1 MKKSI
6 RENSES
12 EIDFIDSRDVILKVY
27 NVVED

>member
-6 RENSES
+6 RENSGS
-12 EIDFIDSRDVILKVY
+12 EVDLIDSRYVILKVY